1 MQQYSQPH
9 PRFSVLSGSS
19 LSSAEHLS
27 PTASS
32 TRFSLPSAPSIN
44 TAIGTPKPGPRP
56 NIYDRNINK
65 TRTSEVS
72 ASALTF
78 LFSEV
83 VQYTQKRVSGIN
95 DLERRLN
102 TLGYRVGTRVLELM
116 VWRAE
121 SSSKAP
127 KREIRFL
134 PALMAIHTQVWR
146 AVFGRPADAIEKSVE
161 NEDEYMIIDNDP
173 PIERHISVPR
183 DMNQLSC
190 SSFTAGIVEAVLDG
204 LGLPARV
211 TAHHTPTQQFSSRT
225 TILIKLDKS
234 VLEREEILK

>member
-1 MQQYSQPH
+1 MQQPH

-32 TRFSLPSAPSIN
+32 TRFSLPSATSIN
-44 TAIGTPKPGPRP
+44 TALGTPKPGLRP
-56 NIYDRNINK
+56 NIYDRNLNK

-72 ASALTF
+72 ASAFAF

-102 TLGYRVGTRVLELM
+102 TLGYRAGTRVLELM

-134 PALMAIHTQVWR
+134 PALMSIHTQVWR

-173 PIERHISVPR
+173 PIERHISVPK

-190 SSFTAGIVEAVLDG
+190 SSFTAGVVEAVLDG

-211 TAHHTPTQQFSSRT
+211 TAHHTPTQQFPSRT